1 MDGAN
6 DESGAQNNNSGR
18 GLWMD
23 YRGDIARDMDITNQ
37 NHSIDTPM
45 PDTRPDIEFGFG
57 YNAGTTRGGPSLASM
72 QIQQGTNT
80 HHQINNDISF
90 NIGNNDTNSNDTNE
104 NIHVDSLRNN
114 GNIQRFTAGDRLPNT
129 IGNQSVAMARSI
141 PGSIESRNGFPQDGE
156 ALMDM
161 SNVESID
168 YNAPAKIFADM
179 DINRLFYD
187 PNLSSL
193 QAEDIIKLHNF
204 KEVVHRKIENFIEVI
219 QKRRER
225 ILKEIELGNQR
236 LEGVDLETSVSAMTY
251 LNKLQRIRI
260 SALKSETMELQ
271 NLRIQI
277 VSIVDEYKKAMAEYS
292 KLNQEGR
299 NAVNPT
305 PYFQRW
311 IKSLNPEDISGL
323 NKELIEL
330 QMYSKQLSDIPELAS
345 IEYQVS
351 TPQTSQFPLRSLPSE
366 ILHLV
371 LDKITQKA
379 DIVNLLRVCKLWALI
394 IVKILYYRPH
404 INRKHQLDLFMRTMK
419 LTKDETVFDY
429 RSMIKRLN
437 FSFVGDH
444 LHDEELYNFVGC
456 RNLERLTLVFCKHI
470 TSDPVAAVLKGC
482 KYLQSVDITGIKE
495 IYDNVF
501 DTLAESCKRV
511 QGFYVP
517 QAKLVSYN
525 ALTNFV
531 SNAPMLKRIKVTA
544 NANVNDEFLDLLA
557 EKCPLLVEVDITLS
571 ANVHDSSLTKLFMK
585 LTQLREFR
593 ITHNANVTDK
603 FFLDLS
609 KNVNQLPSLRLLDL
623 SGCENITDKT
633 IDRVVQL
640 SPKLRNIFL
649 GKCSR
654 ITDLSL
660 FHLST
665 LGKNLQTVHFGHC
678 FNITDRGVRALIKS
692 CPRIQYVDFACCT
705 NLTNHT
711 LYELS
716 YLSRLKR
723 IGLVKCSQM
732 TDDGL
737 LNMIALRGRND
748 SLERVHFSYCS
759 NLTIYP
765 IYELLMACPRLS
777 HLSLTAVP
785 SFLRPDITAFCRPA
799 PSDFSDNQRQ
809 IFCVFS
815 GKGVHKLRHYL
826 MSLTTPT
833 DGPQIDVGD
842 TLEQYV
848 ISKHLLRPGEY
859 LNDGIRRITSELNQD
874 SAAILAATGLNQ
886 MNGMNSDFPFQN
898 IDFERLDEVFNWINM
913 SMDGHSLNSDELN
926 DLISEVDRDFCDD
939 PFDEDYN
946 SRDSIVAPGANTG
959 LNSELCH
966 IVKKFHRLDDQICD
980 FEVNVSSLARVQFQF
995 TGFLL
1000 HEMAQAYMN
1009 MVEINRQIWHIQKTT
1024 LEAGVESDLKALLV
1038 WRILFIDK
1046 FTALL
1051 HKYQISTVVLR
1062 LYLKDS
1068 ITLLTRQRELFLA
1081 HQRTP
1086 WNPTIVEEAPDSN
1099 YWQLVGDRIQL
1110 LPEQMRVMPFGLRNP
1125 AIANNA
1131 QQNAAEAQ
1139 NDDRSETPED
1149 DVAIEDF

>member
-1 MDGAN
+1 MEDNREERAN
-6 DESGAQNNNSGR
+6 PR
-18 GLWMD
+18 GLWLNYGGEIVRDLNMD
-23 YRGDIARDMDITNQ
+23 VDTQMPSAELENRRDVEN
-37 NHSIDTPM
+37 NRAHSNT
-45 PDTRPDIEFGFG
+45 
-57 YNAGTTRGGPSLASM
+57 SL
-72 QIQQGTNT
+72 
-80 HHQINNDISF
+80 
-90 NIGNNDTNSNDTNE
+90 
-104 NIHVDSLRNN
+104 
-114 GNIQRFTAGDRLPNT
+114 
-129 IGNQSVAMARSI
+129 NQSMSVSAMLQPQSDSSEAQTADPDPLPIEEDSSIAMNRSQ
-141 PGSIESRNGFPQDGE
+141 PGSVESSRGVGIPDGE
-156 ALMDM
+156 SFMNM
-161 SNVESID
+161 SNIDIID
-168 YNAPAKIFADM
+168 YNAPAKIFGDM

-187 PNLSSL
+187 QNLSSL
-193 QAEDIIKLHNF
+193 HAEDIIKLHNF
-204 KEVVHRKIENFIEVI
+204 KEVVHRKIESFVKVI
-219 QKRRER
+219 QRRRER
-225 ILKEIELGNQR
+225 ILKEIEAGNKR
-236 LEGVDLETSVSAMTY
+236 LEGVDLESSVGAMAY

-271 NLRIQI
+271 NIRVQI
-277 VSIVDEYKKAMAEYS
+277 VSIIDEYKKAMAEYTR
-292 KLNQEGR
+292 LLEEGR
-299 NAVNPT
+299 NAANPT

-311 IKSLNPEDISGL
+311 IESLNPEEITGL
-323 NKELIEL
+323 NRELNEL
-330 QMYSKQLSDIPELAS
+330 QSYSRQLG
-345 IEYQVS
+345 
-351 TPQTSQFPLRSLPSE
+351 PQNDLSRINFHVNSQHSALFPLRSLPSE

-371 LDKITQKA
+371 LDKITQKS

-394 IVKILYYRPH
+394 IVKIIYYRPH
-404 INRKHQLDLFMRTMK
+404 INKKHQLELFMRTMRLK
-419 LTKDETVFDY
+419 RDDTVFDY
-429 RSMIKRLN
+429 RTMIKRLN
-437 FSFVGDH
+437 FSFVGDY
-444 LHDEELYNFVGC
+444 LHDEELYSFVGC
-456 RNLERLTLVFCKHI
+456 QNLERLTLVFCKHI
-470 TSDPVAAVLKGC
+470 TSAPVAAVLNGC

-495 IYDNVF
+495 ITDNVF

-517 QAKLVSYN
+517 QAKMVSYN
-525 ALTNFV
+525 SLGNFI

-544 NANVNDEFLDLLA
+544 NSNMNDELVELLA

-571 ANVHDSSLTKLFMK
+571 ANVNDSSLIKLFMK

-593 ITHNANVTDK
+593 ITHNTNITDK
-603 FFLDLS
+603 FFLELS

-633 IDRVVQL
+633 IERVVKL
-640 SPKLRNIFL
+640 APKLRNIFL

-660 FHLST
+660 VHLSI

-678 FNITDRGVRALIKS
+678 FNITDRGVRALVKS

-748 SLERVHFSYCS
+748 TLERVHLSYCS

-898 IDFERLDEVFNWINM
+898 IDFERLDQVFNWIEMPFDNVQM
-913 SMDGHSLNSDELN
+913 TDIEMQ
-926 DLISEVDRDFCDD
+926 DLLSRVDKDFCDD

-946 SRDSIVAPGANTG
+946 TRDSVVAPGANTG

-1024 LEAGVESDLKALLV
+1024 LEAGVESDLKALV
-1038 WRILFIDK
+1038 IWRMLFVDK
-1046 FTALL
+1046 FAALL
-1051 HKYQISTVVLR
+1051 LKYQVSTVVLR

-1086 WNPTIVEEAPDSN
+1086 WNPTIVEETPDSN

-1110 LPEQMRVMPFGLRNP
+1110 LPEQMRTMQFGLRNP
-1125 AIANNA
+1125 QAPTVP
-1131 QQNAAEAQ
+1131 QQNEGESQ
-1139 NDDRSETPED
+1139 TEDRSETPDD
-1149 DVAIEDF
+1149 DVIIEDF